1 MPRKSKEELL
11 KDTTTTIPDAN
22 KKVEKK
28 STIKKAPSEVT
39 PKKKVVKKEKST
51 TSTVK
56 KSTKEI
62 KTADEKAMKATK
74 KTTAKKDTAKKQPTK
89 KKTTTKKETTK
100 TTTTKKN
107 TSKTT
112 TRKKKE
118 SSTTHAKPVI
128 EVMEYYD
135 LPYRYNQTVV
145 KVLAQTP
152 TTLFIYWDI
161 SDTDREHYQELY
173 GDAFFSTTKPV
184 LIIHNETM
192 QYAFEI
198 EINDFANSWYL
209 HVNDS
214 NCKYH
219 VELGRKP
226 ITHEVSI
233 PNDYLYVT
241 SSNAIEAPNDHIL
254 IDVNTKTVYF
264 KDIKTNVITSK
275 DVSSLAFMRNMG
287 KLYDIYEKFYQ
298 EELEK
303 EKNWQLDLQ
312 NPSSSNPTST
322 FK

>member
-11 KDTTTTIPDAN
+11 KDTTTTIPDTN

-28 STIKKAPSEVT
+28 STTKKAPSEVT

-62 KTADEKAMKATK
+62 KTADK

-89 KKTTTKKETTK
+89 KKTTTKKETT
-100 TTTTKKN
+100 
-107 TSKTT
+107 KTT

-173 GDAFFSTTKPV
+173 GDDFFSTTKPV

-254 IDVNTKTVYF
+254 IDANTKTVYF

-275 DVSSLAFMRNMG
+275 DVSSLTFMRNMG